1 MKSMNLQQVK
11 PSIIAA
17 LGLVALCGFS
27 VAGMA
32 KPEAAAKKETATE
45 QPAAGEHAAPAQPV
59 KVVMLKIDGEE
70 ITVQDYVNF
79 LQRNQSYITASM
91 TPAGQAEALRAMVSS
106 QLLRGDMV
114 RKGLLPKDPDKA
126 KTALNKAYEKLAEA
140 HFPLPP
146 PPDEKAAYQV
156 YLDHQNEYGI
166 PEMVRVSQIQLRFP
180 EGASEEQKLQARKRA
195 EAALKRLEAG
205 EPFAKLAGELTE
217 NPRAKV
223 PQGDLGFMAR
233 EGDPWLSAAIK
244 NLKVGEH
251 TQVVESPV
259 GFEILKLTDV
269 RPALISP
276 YPNVREKVIQ
286 RMRLEGQAKQR
297 DAYVREL
304 AKHAKIEVVQD
315 DLKPLFPRGVFP

>member
-1 MKSMNLQQVK
+1 MQQVK
-11 PSIIAA
+11 RSVVAV
-17 LGLVALCGFS
+17 LGLVMLCGFS
-27 VAGMA
+27 VASMA
-32 KPEAAAKKETATE
+32 KPEAAAKKESATE
-45 QPAAGEHAAPAQPV
+45 RPVAGEHVAPAQPV
-59 KVVMLKIDGEE
+59 KVVMLKVDGEE

-79 LQRNQSYITASM
+79 LQRNQSYIATSM

-114 RKGLLPKDPDKA
+114 RKGLLPKDPEKA
-126 KTALNKAYEKLAEA
+126 KAALNKAYEKLAEE

-146 PPDEKAAYQV
+146 PPDEKAAYQF

-166 PEMVRVSQIQLRFP
+166 PEMVRVSQIQFRFP
-180 EGASEEQKLQARKRA
+180 EKASEEQKMQVRKRA
-195 EAALKRLEAG
+195 DEVLKRLDAG

-223 PQGDLGFMAR
+223 TQGDLGFMAR

-251 TQVVESPV
+251 TQVVESSV
-259 GFEILKLTDV
+259 GFEILKLTDI
-269 RPALISP
+269 RPSLVSP

-315 DLKPLFPRGVFP
+315 ELKTLFPRGVFP